1 MPLYA
6 PTVKPS
12 FQALLTKIPALQDMS
27 DLRTKT
33 QQIFEKFQQMK
44 VLVIGDVM
52 IDSYLWGDV
61 KRISP
66 EAPVPI
72 VNVKRRERRLGGAA
86 NVALNIKAMGATPI
100 LCSVVGQDTDAE
112 AFKTLMQEEE
122 MLVEGILS
130 SQERMTT
137 IKHRILA
144 GHQHILRVDSE
155 MTAPLSPKDQ
165 NALLEI
171 IEKNLSACS
180 VVIFEDYDKGVLVP
194 SLIESIIELTKAHHI
209 PTVVDPKKDNFFAYI
224 GATLFKPNLKE
235 LQEGLKID
243 IDPRDTA
250 QLNEAIS
257 LLKSRLKIEQ
267 ALVTLSE
274 LGVYLGTEKEKV
286 RLPAHLRS
294 IADVSGAGDT
304 VVSIAALGLALD
316 LTPRQLAGL
325 ANLAGGLVC
334 EHLGVV
340 PIDREKLMNE
350 AIINRLFE

>member
-1 MPLYA
+1 MPNL
-6 PTVKPS
+6 P
-12 FQALLTKIPALQDMS
+12 
-27 DLRTKT
+27 TKT
-33 QQIFEKFQQMK
+33 QQIFEKFNQMK
-44 VLVIGDVM
+44 VLVVGDVM

-100 LCSVVGQDTDAE
+100 LCSVVGQDSDAE
-112 AFKTLMQEEE
+112 AFNTLIREEG
-122 MLVEGILS
+122 MSVNGILS
-130 SQERMTT
+130 SQERLTT

-180 VVIFEDYDKGVLVP
+180 VVIFEDYDKGVLSP
-194 SLIESIIELTKAHHI
+194 ALIEDIIQLAKAMGI
-209 PTVVDPKKDNFFAYI
+209 PTVVDPKKDNFFAYK

-243 IDPRDTA
+243 IDPRDAT
-250 QLNEAIS
+250 QLSEAIA

-274 LGVYLGTEKEKV
+274 LGVYLDTEQEKV
-286 RLPAHLRS
+286 HLPAHVRS

-304 VVSIAALGLALD
+304 VVSVAALSLALGLS
-316 LTPRQLAGL
+316 PRQVAGL

-340 PIDREKLMNE
+340 PIDKEKLIKE
-350 AIINRLFE
+350 AILNRLFE